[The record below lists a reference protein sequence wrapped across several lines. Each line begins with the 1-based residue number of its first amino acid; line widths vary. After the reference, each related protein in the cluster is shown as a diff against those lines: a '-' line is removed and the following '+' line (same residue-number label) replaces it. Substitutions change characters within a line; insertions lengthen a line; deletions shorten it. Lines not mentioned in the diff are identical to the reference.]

1 MRLFRQSRLND
12 CFRSIH
18 LNFYFDFL
26 NSKKNT
32 MKNIQ
37 SLVIAATLLGSVTS
51 SYAASHAAAPA
62 VSSAAA
68 ATSLPMTDAEIR
80 KIDLENK
87 KITLKHGEIK
97 NLDMPGMTM
106 VFQVKD
112 TAMLEKVKAGDKV
125 KFTAD
130 KVNGAYTVMSI
141 ELAK

>member
-1 MRLFRQSRLND
+1 
-12 CFRSIH
+12 
-18 LNFYFDFL
+18 
-26 NSKKNT
+26 
-32 MKNIQ
+32 MKNIK
-37 SLVIAATLLGSVTS
+37 SLVIAATLLSSVTF

-62 VSSAAA
+62 VSSSAAAAA

-87 KITLKHGEIK
+87 KVTLKHGEIK

-130 KVNGAYTVMSI
+130 KVNGAYTVMTI

>member
-1 MRLFRQSRLND
+1 
-12 CFRSIH
+12 
-18 LNFYFDFL
+18 
-26 NSKKNT
+26 
-32 MKNIQ
+32 MKNIKFI
-37 SLVIAATLLGSVTS
+37 VITATLLSSAVF

-62 VSSAAA
+62 TSAAT
-68 ATSLPMTDAEIR
+68 ATTLPMADAEIR

-112 TAMLEKVKAGDKV
+112 AAMLEKVKAGDKV

-141 ELAK
+141 EIVK